1 MNQDFE
7 KALYDALH
15 KFQTSSGVG
24 SSPTANEIIKVV
36 KPYYKFATS
45 QEKREI
51 LARIEKLRK
60 EPGVP
65 FPSNLEQ
72 MLDT

>member
-7 KALYDALH
+7 KAVYDALH
-15 KFQTSSGVG
+15 KFKTTSGVG
-24 SSPTANEIIKVV
+24 SSATANEIIKVI
-36 KPYYKFATS
+36 KSYYKFGTT
-45 QEKREI
+45 QERREI

-65 FPSNLEQ
+65 FPSNVEQ

>member
-7 KALYDALH
+7 KAVYDALH
-15 KFQTSSGVG
+15 KFETTSGVG
-24 SSPTANEIIKVV
+24 SSATANEIIKVI
-36 KPYYKFATS
+36 KSYYKFGTT
-45 QEKREI
+45 QERREI

-65 FPSNLEQ
+65 FPSNVEQ